1 MAGFSNSDELED
13 AAAADELIGTGT
25 VGCTDGNQ
33 CELPE
38 AAAEAP
44 DQLE

>member
-1 MAGFSNSDELED
+1 MARFPDSDELED
-13 AAAADELIGTGT
+13 AAAAYELIGTGT
-25 VGCTDGNQ
+25 MGCTDGNQ
-33 CELPE
+33 CELLE